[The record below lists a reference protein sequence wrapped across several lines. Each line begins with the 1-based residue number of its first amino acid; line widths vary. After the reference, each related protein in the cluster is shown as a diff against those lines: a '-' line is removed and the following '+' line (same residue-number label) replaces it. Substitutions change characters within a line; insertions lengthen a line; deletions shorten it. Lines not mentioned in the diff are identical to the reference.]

1 MMACRALKSS
11 ERLHDGNKIR
21 NRDLRELREFK
32 SDLNEIESLI
42 NLLDEDLD
50 FKNKLISLLHSLEN
64 LEIDKE
70 VGEETPYYP
79 YLVTEYIVT
88 YDGYLVLSL
97 SETLGGEVS
106 INDLNEKL
114 INRINELLDGEILE
128 I

>member
-1 MMACRALKSS
+1 MRECKYR
-11 ERLHDGNKIR
+11 GNKIR

-70 VGEETPYYP
+70 IGEETPYYP
-79 YLVTEYIVT
+79 YLATEYIVT

-114 INRINELLDGEILE
+114 INRINELLDREILG

>member
-1 MMACRALKSS
+1 MIGLGKRRK
-11 ERLHDGNKIR
+11 
-21 NRDLRELREFK
+21 FK

-42 NLLDEDLD
+42 NLLDEDTD
-50 FKNKLISLLHSLEN
+50 FKNKLIHLLRSLDN

-106 INDLNEKL
+106 ISDLNEKL
-114 INRINELLDGEILE
+114 IS
-128 I
+128 

>member
-1 MMACRALKSS
+1 MVGLGRKRKF
-11 ERLHDGNKIR
+11 E
-21 NRDLRELREFK
+21 

-42 NLLDEDLD
+42 NLLDEESD
-50 FKNKLISLLHSLEN
+50 FKNKLISLLRSLEN

-70 VGEETPYYP
+70 VGEEAPYYP

-106 INDLNEKL
+106 ISDLNEKL
-114 INRINELLDGEILE
+114 IS
-128 I
+128 

>member
-1 MMACRALKSS
+1 MIGLGKRRK
-11 ERLHDGNKIR
+11 
-21 NRDLRELREFK
+21 FK

-42 NLLDEDLD
+42 NLLDEDTD
-50 FKNKLISLLHSLEN
+50 FKNKLIHLLRSLDN

-70 VGEETPYYP
+70 VSEETPYYP

-106 INDLNEKL
+106 ISDLNEKL
-114 INRINELLDGEILE
+114 IA
-128 I
+128 